1 MITVA
6 TSLDIPIKLVFP
18 HSKRGG
24 MLGLGDVVLPGIM
37 MALALRFDLYL
48 YYLRKPS
55 PSAISHSLTPDSEPK
70 PTYETATGRW
80 GDRFWTRALSK
91 SALPSDV
98 AAAAF
103 PKVYFYASVVGY
115 VLGMIITLVVLNVFN
130 HAQPAL
136 LYLVPGVLI
145 ALWGTALFRGE
156 LKLMWNYTEAGSS
169 DNQKEET
176 KDGKDSKEKDTEKK
190 TEDKKEQKE
199 EKEEKEKEEKEEEKE
214 EEEEEEE
221 EKEEDK
227 NKSQVT
233 NEHAHHVFL
242 LSLSSP
248 RRGPKP
254 GKFLKTA

>member
-1 MITVA
+1 MVTVA
-6 TSLDIPIKLVFP
+6 TTLDVPIKLVFP

-24 MLGLGDVVLPGIM
+24 MLGLGDVVLPGIF

-55 PSAISHSLTPDSEPK
+55 PSAVSHSLNPDSKPK
-70 PTYETATGRW
+70 PTYEPATGRW
-80 GDRFWTRALSK
+80 GDRFWTRALPK
-91 SALPSDV
+91 SALPSQV

-103 PKVYFYASVVGY
+103 PKAYFYASVVGY
-115 VLGMIITLVVLNVFN
+115 VVGMIATLVVLNVFN

-145 ALWGTALFRGE
+145 AVWGTALCRGE
-156 LKLMWNYTEAGSS
+156 LKLMWNYTEAGTMDDEKESGKAGS
-169 DNQKEET
+169 DL
-176 KDGKDSKEKDTEKK
+176 KEKDN
-190 TEDKKEQKE
+190 D
-199 EKEEKEKEEKEEEKE
+199 KEKEVKKEKAEK
-214 EEEEEEE
+214 
-221 EKEEDK
+221 KEGQK
-227 NKSQVT
+227 NGQVT

-248 RRGPKP
+248 RHGPKP

>member
-1 MITVA
+1 MVTVA
-6 TSLDIPIKLVFP
+6 TNLDVPIKLVFP

-24 MLGLGDVVLPGIM
+24 MLGLGDVVLPGIF

-48 YYLRKPS
+48 YYLRKPA
-55 PSAISHSLTPDSEPK
+55 PSAVSHSLTPDSNPK
-70 PTYETATGRW
+70 PTYEPATGRW
-80 GDRFWTRALSK
+80 GDRFWTSALPK
-91 SALPSDV
+91 SALPSEV

-115 VLGMIITLVVLNVFN
+115 VVGMIVTLVVLNVFN

-145 ALWGTALFRGE
+145 AVWGTALCRGE
-156 LKLMWNYTEAGSS
+156 LKLIWNYTEAETM
-169 DNQKEET
+169 DDEEEKP
-176 KDGKDSKEKDTEKK
+176 KDRKDSKDTETDTEK
-190 TEDKKEQKE
+190 EEKKEQKE
-199 EKEEKEKEEKEEEKE
+199 IEEKKEKDEK
-214 EEEEEEE
+214 
-221 EKEEDK
+221 
-227 NKSQVT
+227 NSQVT

-248 RRGPKP
+248 RHGPKP